1 MTVITESTATKVTH
15 QNKIKNLFPRVKP
28 DNKFIDTSQYSDP
41 IFGMVKNWVVTE
53 KIDGMNIRVH
63 ANQNGDFLIGGK
75 SDRANLANDLV
86 ENIESELLEGWIYD
100 EEDEREDALN
110 DAVLSRLAELGY
122 EGYNVTLFGEGY
134 GPGIQGG
141 DYYRDDKGF
150 ILYDARFSKDD
161 GRSFYAP
168 FEDVKAIGEAL
179 NISVVRSFELQDA
192 NMIYLW
198 MRETVSEYW
207 ETEFEEGDGYEC
219 EGIVAYPALPLYDSF
234 GERVVFKLKCKDVR
248 KAIEQENG

>member
-75 SDRANLANDLV
+75 TENTDFNGNNDLL
-86 ENIESELLEGWIYD
+86 ENIEKLLVDQEPDTDDQPESAFILD
-100 EEDEREDALN
+100 T
-110 DAVLSRLAELGY
+110 LSDLGY
-122 EGYNVTLFGEGY
+122 GGYNVTLFGEGY

-179 NISVVRSFELQDA
+179 NIPVVRSFELQDA